1 VFDTPS
7 AANNTILAR
16 IACCCDADGVLSTA
30 RSSASSSADSSI
42 VAALLATQQPYPK
55 SLTNTS
61 YLRRAALEAFVI
73 DLERRHGYRHV
84 NTPIMA
90 KRELYERS
98 GHWAHYHE
106 DMYPPMDLGS
116 EQMLLRPMLCPHH
129 ILVYGRQ
136 RRSWRELPLRIAEV
150 GAMFRYERSGVV
162 GGLSRVR
169 QMTLNDGHIFC
180 AADHVA
186 DEIVDVLSMVQEAYE
201 ALHIPPPRLR
211 LSRSSEGPKYI
222 SDPAIW
228 RESEALIRHAL
239 ERAGAAFVEAEGEAA
254 FYGPKI
260 DLQVTDPQG
269 REETLST
276 IQVDLLLPQ
285 RFGLKYQREE
295 IDQQPIMLHRS
306 IIATMERMTAHL
318 LEVHNGSMPPWLS
331 PTQVLVLPA
340 SDDSRLYATSVRERL
355 AANGLRVELDE
366 RDATLGAR
374 IRAAQQRKIPYLAV
388 VGQREEQA
396 QTISV
401 RLRNGDQLAPVTI
414 DEFTAIA
421 GSVIAAHD
429 LDLVRT

>member
-1 VFDTPS
+1 MMEIPDHRRLGRQLNIF
-7 AANNTILAR
+7 
-16 IACCCDADGVLSTA
+16 
-30 RSSASSSADSSI
+30 
-42 VAALLATQQPYPK
+42 ATEEECGSGLPFWLPAGAII
-55 SLTNTS
+55 
-61 YLRRAALEAFVI
+61 RRELETFVI
-73 DLERRHGYRHV
+73 GLERQHGYRHV
-84 NTPIMA
+84 NTPVMA

-129 ILVYGRQ
+129 ILIYGQ
-136 RRSWRELPLRIAEV
+136 QPHSWRELPVRIAEV

-180 AADHVA
+180 TADQVA
-186 DEIVDVLSMVQEAYE
+186 DEIADILSMVQEAYE

-211 LSRSSEGPKYI
+211 LSRAGEGPKYAAN
-222 SDPAIW
+222 PEIW
-228 RESEALIRHAL
+228 RDSEALIRQAL
-239 ERAGAAFVEAEGEAA
+239 ERVGASFVEAEGEAA

-285 RFGLKYQREE
+285 RFGLKYRRNDL
-295 IDQQPIMLHRS
+295 DQQPIMIHRS

-318 LEVHNGSMPPWLS
+318 LEVHNGALPAWLS
-331 PTQVLVLPA
+331 PTQVLILPA
-340 SDDSRLYATSVRERL
+340 NDDARLYATNVKDQL
-355 AANGLRVELDE
+355 AANGLRTELDE

-388 VGQREEQA
+388 VGQREEEA
-396 QTISV
+396 QTISI
-401 RLRNGDQLAPVTI
+401 RLRSGAQLGPVAI
-414 DEFTAIA
+414 DKFIAMAGGVITAR
-421 GSVIAAHD
+421 G
-429 LDLVRT
+429 LDVLPT

>member
-1 VFDTPS
+1 MELPDHRRLGRQLNIF
-7 AANNTILAR
+7 
-16 IACCCDADGVLSTA
+16 
-30 RSSASSSADSSI
+30 
-42 VAALLATQQPYPK
+42 ATEEECGSGLPFWLPAGAII
-55 SLTNTS
+55 
-61 YLRRAALEAFVI
+61 RRELEAFVI

-84 NTPIMA
+84 NTPVMA

-116 EQMLLRPMLCPHH
+116 EQLVLRPMLCPHH
-129 ILVYGRQ
+129 ILIYDQ
-136 RRSWRELPLRIAEV
+136 QPHSWRELPLRIAEV

-180 AADHVA
+180 TADHVV
-186 DEIVDVLSMVQEAYE
+186 DEIIDILSMVQEAYE

-211 LSRSSEGPKYI
+211 LSRAGEGPKYV
-222 SDPAIW
+222 SDPAMW
-228 RESEALIRHAL
+228 QESEALLRQAL
-239 ERAGAAFVEAEGEAA
+239 RRAGATFVEAGGEAA

-285 RFGLKYQREE
+285 RFGLKYQREAA
-295 IDQQPIMLHRS
+295 DQQPIMLHRS
-306 IIATMERMTAHL
+306 IIGTMERMTAHL
-318 LEVHNGSMPPWLS
+318 LEVHNGALPVWMS

-340 SDDSRLYATSVRERL
+340 SGDSRRYAADVKGRL
-355 AANGLRVELDE
+355 DAQGFRTELDE

-374 IRAAQQRKIPYLAV
+374 IRAAQQRKIPYLAI
-388 VGQREEQA
+388 VGQREAQA
-396 QTISV
+396 QTVSV
-401 RLRNGDQLAPVTI
+401 RLRNGEQLGAATI
-414 DEFTAIA
+414 DEFTALA
-421 GSVIAAHD
+421 GDPFARANGPG
-429 LDLVRT
+429 RR